1 LGKPRLR
8 QFGVELEFGLPN
20 LEEVAPMA
28 STLADINS
36 QIKKHDEQ
44 IAQLRKQAEELRNQE
59 RAGVIEELRKKIAEY
74 GLTAADLKLTSTRG
88 GKKTSS
94 VAAAV
99 KSAAKY
105 RSPTGET
112 WSGGRGRKPRWI
124 TEALAAGKSLSDFE
138 IR

>member
-1 LGKPRLR
+1 
-8 QFGVELEFGLPN
+8 
-20 LEEVAPMA
+20 MA
-28 STLADINS
+28 SSLADINS

-59 RAGVIEELRKKIAEY
+59 RSGVIEEIRKKIAEY
-74 GLTAADLKLTSTRG
+74 GLTATDLKLTARV
-88 GKKTSS
+88 GKRSAGVAVTKT
-94 VAAAV
+94 
-99 KSAAKY
+99 AAKY

-138 IR
+138 IK

>member
-1 LGKPRLR
+1 
-8 QFGVELEFGLPN
+8 
-20 LEEVAPMA
+20 MA

-59 RAGVIEELRKKIAEY
+59 RTSVIEEVRKKIAEY
-74 GLTAADLKLTSTRG
+74 GLTAADLKLGTRG
-88 GKKTSS
+88 SKRGATV
-94 VAAAV
+94 VAS

-124 TEALAAGKSLSDFE
+124 TEALSAGKSLSDFE
-138 IR
+138 IK

>member
-1 LGKPRLR
+1 
-8 QFGVELEFGLPN
+8 
-20 LEEVAPMA
+20 MA
-28 STLADINS
+28 SLADINS

-44 IAQLRKQAEELRNQE
+44 IAQLRRQAEELRNHE
-59 RAGVIEELRKKIAEY
+59 RAGVIEEVRKKIAEY
-74 GLTAADLKLTSTRG
+74 GLTAADLRLAARVGKRG
-88 GKKTSS
+88 SGIVPT
-94 VAAAV
+94 

-138 IR
+138 IK

>member
-1 LGKPRLR
+1 
-8 QFGVELEFGLPN
+8 
-20 LEEVAPMA
+20 MA

-44 IAQLRKQAEELRNQE
+44 IAQLRKQAEDLRNQE
-59 RAGVIEELRKKIAEY
+59 RAGVIEEVRKKIAEY
-74 GLTAADLKLTSTRG
+74 GLTAADLKLTARA
-88 GKKTSS
+88 GKRSRS
-94 VAAAV
+94 VAAA
-99 KSAAKY
+99 KAAAKY

-138 IR
+138 IK

>member
-1 LGKPRLR
+1 
-8 QFGVELEFGLPN
+8 
-20 LEEVAPMA
+20 MA

-59 RAGVIEELRKKIAEY
+59 RASVVEELRKKIAEY
-74 GLTAADLKLTSTRG
+74 GLTAADLKLTGRSARRG
-88 GKKTSS
+88 AP
-94 VAAAV
+94 AAAP

-124 TEALAAGKSLSDFE
+124 TEALAAGKSLSEFE
-138 IR
+138 IH